1 MLSGAPR
8 WADNAADSGS
18 DSFTCSEAA
27 GSLGPRRWLLSQS
40 CPKACGQRLCVP
52 SAFLLEHV
60 WAPEGQWA
68 TPRACS
74 LLLEV
79 GGGKGLYFSSHK
91 GGGAEAWNVGV
102 RSRRPSSEARIPGP
116 ALPVL
121 RNEVLQISSGVLDQ
135 VCMFHLPKAG
145 AGERPEAGV

>member
-1 MLSGAPR
+1 MSGEGMLSGAPR

-18 DSFTCSEAA
+18 DSFTFSEAA
-27 GSLGPRRWLLSQS
+27 GSLGPRCWLLSQS
-40 CPKACGQRLCVP
+40 CPQACGQRLCVP

-68 TPRACS
+68 TVRACS

-79 GGGKGLYFSSHK
+79 GGGKGLWFSSHK

-102 RSRRPSSEARIPGP
+102 RSRRPSSDHDPWPSPARSAEWSTTDFQLSPGP
-116 ALPVL
+116 SLYVP
-121 RNEVLQISSGVLDQ
+121 
-135 VCMFHLPKAG
+135 P
-145 AGERPEAGV
+145 P